1 MKRARV
7 TQPLDALSYGELA
20 VCVLARDVFRAA
32 HLFGHIRAALDF
44 FNLFFPAQSNASRQS
59 ITS

>member
-1 MKRARV
+1 MKGARV
-7 TQPLDALSYGELA
+7 DQLLDPFSYGELA

-32 HLFGHIRAALDF
+32 HLFGHIRAASDF

-59 ITS
+59 IAS